1 MSYQFEGERRA
12 RPRVE
17 QPFPATVRGVDAM
30 GEPLGIDTVLDNISA
45 NGLFVRIPRP
55 VEPGATLAVGIRLS
69 VTRVQGGG
77 ARVATRG
84 LVKRV
89 ERTSDGQY
97 GIAVEFVRY
106 RVF

>member
-1 MSYQFEGERRA
+1 
-12 RPRVE
+12 
-17 QPFPATVRGVDAM
+17 M
-30 GEPLGIDTVLDNISA
+30 GEALGIDTVLDNISA

-55 VEPGATLAVGIRLS
+55 IEQGATLAIGIRLS
-69 VTRVQGGG
+69 VAGPEGGG

-89 ERTSDGQY
+89 ELTPDGQY

>member
-1 MSYQFEGERRA
+1 MSYPFEGERRA

-55 VEPGATLAVGIRLS
+55 VEAGATLAVGIRLS
-69 VTRVQGGG
+69 VARVEGGG

-89 ERTSDGQY
+89 EHTADGQY